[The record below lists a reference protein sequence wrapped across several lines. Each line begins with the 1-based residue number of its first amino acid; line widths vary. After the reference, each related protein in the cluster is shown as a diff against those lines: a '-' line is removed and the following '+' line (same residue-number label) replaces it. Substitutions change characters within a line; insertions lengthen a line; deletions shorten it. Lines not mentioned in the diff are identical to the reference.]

1 MAILQR
7 RNIIVIQYNIL
18 NVKLYNLKLSK
29 LKPRIKNCTEVT
41 LKISLNAA
49 GYSKD
54 ENNFPH

>member
-1 MAILQR
+1 M
-7 RNIIVIQYNIL
+7 IQYNIL
-18 NVKLYNLKLSK
+18 NVKLYNSKLSK
-29 LKPRIKNCTEVT
+29 LKSRIKNCTEET

>member
-1 MAILQR
+1 M
-7 RNIIVIQYNIL
+7 IQYNIL

-41 LKISLNAA
+41 LKISLNAT